1 MSPLDPMTREQLELD
16 AGVVVESVR
25 GAAQQARLQPG
36 DIIVSLNGVE
46 LNSPEELV
54 ALEPNLP
61 VDRPLPVLVVR
72 DERQTFFTVRIE
84 P

>member
-1 MSPLDPMTREQLELD
+1 
-16 AGVVVESVR
+16 VVVESVR

-46 LNSPEELV
+46 LNSPEELD
-54 ALEPNLP
+54 ALEPKLP